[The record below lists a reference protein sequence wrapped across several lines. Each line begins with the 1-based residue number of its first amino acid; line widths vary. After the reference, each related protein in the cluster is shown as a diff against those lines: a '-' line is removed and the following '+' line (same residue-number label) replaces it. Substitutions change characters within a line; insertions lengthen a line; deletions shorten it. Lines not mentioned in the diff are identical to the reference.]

1 MNPAS
6 QKSNV
11 SPHQN
16 IATSLEAKGKD
27 KGTGSTEKPLEGIS
41 GGRSVSPATYDNTLA
56 VVSAGQVA
64 GTTEAAEATLL
75 PCREAAQSA
84 ASAMPIDKTG
94 STQAQLSHELGKLEI
109 TNESEK
115 SGGMTKALTGHQ
127 MMRLKL
133 TQANELIAEC
143 KFEKAKEA
151 LDHVFV
157 YATTHGD
164 EDLEAYAHRST
175 GFLLFSQGKEKKAL
189 SNFIEASRLGGPLCE
204 LTESILIQNMSLAMG
219 IDKKEEEEVFQPET
233 FYEEIKLWTPTT
245 DDAREEALEER
256 ITKELEK
263 ETQQQMKMLREGLK
277 EIFVGEDNTPN
288 TEKIESIIEKLT
300 RFEMQSKSTST
311 HAADML
317 RFTRDLRLVER
328 GRYQEALENVT
339 RIKDG
344 GYEFNYLG
352 KYIYCQVFRKTGNI
366 DEAIRV
372 CEEHLIDDHYP
383 FWNYLSELHLDQLA
397 GPETLYAPTYG
408 ED

>member
-6 QKSNV
+6 QASNV

-16 IATSLEAKGKD
+16 IATSLEAK

-64 GTTEAAEATLL
+64 GTTEAAAATLL
-75 PCREAAQSA
+75 PYREAAQST

-115 SGGMTKALTGHQ
+115 SGDMTKALTELKT
-127 MMRLKL
+127 MCLKL
-133 TQANELIAEC
+133 ADANNLMAEC
-143 KFEKAKEA
+143 KFEEAKET
-151 LDHVFV
+151 LNHVFV
-157 YATTHGD
+157 YATTHGNK
-164 EDLEAYAHRST
+164 DLEANAHRST
-175 GFLLFSQGKEKKAL
+175 GFLLFAQGQEKNAL
-189 SNFIEASRLGGPLCE
+189 SNFIKASRLGGPLCE

-219 IDKKEEEEVFQPET
+219 IDKKEKEEEVFQPET

-256 ITKELEK
+256 ITKELGK
-263 ETQQQMKMLREGLK
+263 EAQQQMKMLREGLK
-277 EIFVGEDNTPN
+277 AIFVGEDNTPN
-288 TEKIESIIEKLT
+288 TEKIESIIKKLAG
-300 RFEMQSKSTST
+300 FEMQSESTST
-311 HAADML
+311 HTADML
-317 RFTRDLRLVER
+317 RFTRDLYLVEQ
-328 GRYQEALENVT
+328 GRYQEARKNVT
-339 RIKDG
+339 QIKDG

-352 KYIYCQVFRKTGNI
+352 KYIYCQVLRKTGHV

-372 CEEHLIDDHYP
+372 CEEHLKKDHYP
-383 FWNYLSELHLDQLA
+383 FRNYLSELRRDQLA
-397 GPETLYAPTYG
+397 GPATLYAPTYG

>member
-115 SGGMTKALTGHQ
+115 SGDMTKALTELRT
-127 MMRLKL
+127 MCLKL
-133 TQANELIAEC
+133 
-143 KFEKAKEA
+143 KEN
-151 LDHVFV
+151 
-157 YATTHGD
+157 
-164 EDLEAYAHRST
+164 AHRST
-175 GFLLFSQGKEKKAL
+175 GFLFLAQGQEKNAL
-189 SNFIEASRLGGPLCE
+189 SHFIKASRLGGPLCE
-204 LTESILIQNMSLAMG
+204 LTESILIQNMSLAME
-219 IDKKEEEEVFQPET
+219 IDKKEKEEEVFQPET

-277 EIFVGEDNTPN
+277 AIFVGEDNTPN
-288 TEKIESIIEKLT
+288 TEKIESIIKKLAG
-300 RFEMQSKSTST
+300 FEMQSESTST
-311 HAADML
+311 HTADML
-317 RFTRDLRLVER
+317 RFTRDLYLVEQ
-328 GRYQEALENVT
+328 GRYQEARKNVT

-344 GYEFNYLG
+344 GYEFDYLG

-366 DEAIRV
+366 DHAIST
-372 CEEHLIDDHYP
+372 CKKHLEENHYP

-397 GPETLYAPTYG
+397 GPATLYAPTYG